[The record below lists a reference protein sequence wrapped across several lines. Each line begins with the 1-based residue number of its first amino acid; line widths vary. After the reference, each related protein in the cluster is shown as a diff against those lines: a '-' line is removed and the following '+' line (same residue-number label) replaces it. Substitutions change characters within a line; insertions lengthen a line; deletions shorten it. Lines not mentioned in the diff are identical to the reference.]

1 MPLSIHDLPSQQQPA
16 DTDYDKLTAVFLG
29 RHKIMQVNEQS
40 IWQEIEEVKQAVAE
54 VLAHAKQLG
63 ASSAEASMSRTKGLS
78 VETRHGEV
86 ETVEFNQDGGLG
98 ISLYFGQ
105 RKGSASTA
113 DLSHDALRRAVEA
126 AADIARYTSEDPYT
140 GIAEASWLEMSP
152 PDLDLYHPD
161 TISTEQAIELCA
173 SSEQA
178 AFEVDPRIT
187 NSEGASFS
195 SHTGLKVY
203 GNSHGQLVGHPS
215 SRHSVSCVVIG
226 EDGDDMQRDYSFS
239 VSRRYD
245 QLLDA
250 RQIGRE
256 AAHETL
262 ARLNAR
268 KIATQKVPVIFRAD
282 IASSLF
288 GHLVS
293 AISGGSIYRK
303 SSFLLDK
310 VGKQVMS
317 AGITISEQP
326 HIRQGLASSPF
337 DAEGVKTR
345 DLLVIEQGVLSSYLT
360 TSYSARKLGMAST
373 GHAGGIHNWLVSH
386 GNEDLLA
393 LCRTMGK
400 GLLVTELMGQGVNTV
415 TGDYSRG
422 AAGFWVENGEI
433 QFPVSEV
440 TIAGNLKEMFMQM
453 AAVGNDVDRRGG
465 VLTGSV
471 LISQM
476 QVAGH

>member
-1 MPLSIHDLPSQQQPA
+1 
-16 DTDYDKLTAVFLG
+16 
-29 RHKIMQVNEQS
+29 MQVTEQNV
-40 IWQEIEEVKQAVAE
+40 WQEIAEVKDAVSA
-54 VLAHAKQLG
+54 VLARAKALG
-63 ASSAEASMSRTKGLS
+63 ASSAEASMSRTRGLS

-113 DLSHDALRRAVEA
+113 DLSPQALERAVAA
-126 AADIARYTSEDPYT
+126 AADIARYTSEDPHA
-140 GIAEASWLEMSP
+140 GVAEAGWLEFSP
-152 PDLDLYHPD
+152 PDLDLFYPD
-161 TISTEQAIELCA
+161 SISTELAISLCA
-173 SSEQA
+173 GAEEA
-178 AFEVDPRIT
+178 AFATDKRIT

-195 SHTGLKVY
+195 SHQGLKVY
-203 GNSHGQLVGHPS
+203 GNSHGQLVGYPS
-215 SRHSVSCVVIG
+215 SRHSFSCVVIG
-226 EDGDDMQRDYSFS
+226 EQDDEMQRDYSFTVARQYS
-239 VSRRYD
+239 K
-245 QLLDA
+245 LLDPK
-250 RQIGRE
+250 QIGRE
-256 AAHETL
+256 SALETV
-262 ARLNAR
+262 ARLGAR
-268 KIATQKVPVIFRAD
+268 QVPTQKVPVIFRAD

-317 AGITISEQP
+317 SAVTVQEKP
-326 HIRQGLASSPF
+326 HLTQALASSPF

-345 DLLVIEQGVLSSYLT
+345 DLAVIENGVLNTYLT

-373 GHAGGIHNWLVSH
+373 GHAGGIHNWLISH
-386 GNEDLLA
+386 GNDDLAA
-393 LCRTMGK
+393 LCRQMGK

-422 AAGFWVENGEI
+422 ASGFWVEHGEI
-433 QFPVSEV
+433 QFPVAEV
-440 TIAGNLKEMFMQM
+440 TIAGNLADMFMNI

-476 QVAGH
+476 QVAGA

>member
-1 MPLSIHDLPSQQQPA
+1 
-16 DTDYDKLTAVFLG
+16 
-29 RHKIMQVNEQS
+29 MQATEQNV
-40 IWQEIEEVKQAVAE
+40 WQEIAEVKDAVGA
-54 VLAHAKQLG
+54 VLARAKALG
-63 ASSAEASMSRTKGLS
+63 ASSAEASMSRTRGLS

-113 DLSHDALRRAVEA
+113 DLSPQALERAVAA
-126 AADIARYTSEDPYT
+126 AADIARYTSEDPHT
-140 GIAEASWLEMSP
+140 GVAEAGWLEFSP
-152 PDLDLYHPD
+152 PDLDLFYPD
-161 TISTEQAIELCA
+161 SISTELAISLCA
-173 SSEQA
+173 GAEEA
-178 AFEVDPRIT
+178 AFATDKRIT

-195 SHTGLKVY
+195 SHQGLKVY
-203 GNSHGQLVGHPS
+203 GNSHGQLVGYPS
-215 SRHSVSCVVIG
+215 SRHSFSCVVIG
-226 EDGDDMQRDYSFS
+226 EQDDEMQRDYSFTVARQYS
-239 VSRRYD
+239 K
-245 QLLDA
+245 LLDPK
-250 RQIGRE
+250 QIGRE
-256 AAHETL
+256 SALETV
-262 ARLNAR
+262 ARLGAR
-268 KIATQKVPVIFRAD
+268 QVPTQKVPVIFRAD

-310 VGKQVMS
+310 VGKQIMA
-317 AGITISEQP
+317 AGVTVQEKP
-326 HIRQGLASSPF
+326 HLPQALASSPF

-345 DLLVIEQGVLSSYLT
+345 DLAVIENGVLNTYLT
-360 TSYSARKLGMAST
+360 TSYSARKLGMTST
-373 GHAGGIHNWLVSH
+373 GHAGGIHNWLISH
-386 GNEDLLA
+386 GSDDLAA
-393 LCRTMGK
+393 LCRQMGK

-422 AAGFWVENGEI
+422 ASGFWVEHGEI
-433 QFPVSEV
+433 QFPVAEV
-440 TIAGNLKEMFMQM
+440 TIAGNLADMFMNI

-476 QVAGH
+476 QLAGA

>member
-1 MPLSIHDLPSQQQPA
+1 
-16 DTDYDKLTAVFLG
+16 
-29 RHKIMQVNEQS
+29 MQATEQNV
-40 IWQEIEEVKQAVAE
+40 WQEIAEVKDAVSA
-54 VLAHAKQLG
+54 VLARAKELG
-63 ASSAEASMSRTKGLS
+63 ASSAEASMSRTRGLS

-113 DLSHDALRRAVEA
+113 DLSPQALERAVAA
-126 AADIARYTSEDPYT
+126 AADIARYTSEDPHA
-140 GIAEASWLEMSP
+140 GVAEASWLEFSP
-152 PDLDLYHPD
+152 PDLDLFYPD
-161 TISTEQAIELCA
+161 SISTELAISLCA
-173 SSEQA
+173 GAEEA
-178 AFEVDPRIT
+178 AFATDKRIT

-195 SHTGLKVY
+195 SHQGLKVY
-203 GNSHGQLVGHPS
+203 GNSHGQLVGYPS
-215 SRHSVSCVVIG
+215 SRHSFSCVMIG
-226 EDGDDMQRDYSFS
+226 EQDDDMQRDYSFTVARQYS
-239 VSRRYD
+239 K
-245 QLLDA
+245 LLDPK
-250 RQIGRE
+250 QIGRE
-256 AAHETL
+256 AALETV
-262 ARLNAR
+262 ARLGAR
-268 KIATQKVPVIFRAD
+268 QLPTQKVPVIFRAD

-310 VGKQVMS
+310 VGKQVMA
-317 AGITISEQP
+317 AGVTVQEQP
-326 HIRQGLASSPF
+326 HLTQALASSPF

-345 DLLVIEQGVLSSYLT
+345 DLAVIENGVLNTYLT

-373 GHAGGIHNWLVSH
+373 GHAGGIHNWLISH
-386 GNEDLLA
+386 GNDDLAA
-393 LCRTMGK
+393 LCRQMGK

-422 AAGFWVENGEI
+422 ASGFWVENGEI
-433 QFPVSEV
+433 QFPVAEV
-440 TIAGNLKEMFMQM
+440 TIAGNLADMFMNI

-476 QVAGH
+476 QVAGS

>member
-1 MPLSIHDLPSQQQPA
+1 
-16 DTDYDKLTAVFLG
+16 
-29 RHKIMQVNEQS
+29 MQVTQPT
-40 IWQEIEEVKQAVAE
+40 IWQEIDEVKQAVAE

-63 ASSAEASMSRTKGLS
+63 ASTAEASMSRTKGLS

-113 DLSHDALRRAVEA
+113 DLSPQALRRAVEA
-126 AADIARYTSEDPYT
+126 AADIARYTSEDPHT
-140 GIAEASWLEMSP
+140 GLADASWLEMSP
-152 PDLDLYHPD
+152 PDLDLYYPD
-161 TISTEQAIELCA
+161 SISTDEAIALCA
-173 SSEQA
+173 SSEEA
-178 AFEVDPRIT
+178 AFATDKRIT

-195 SHTGLKVY
+195 THQGLKVY
-203 GNSHGQLVGHPS
+203 GNSHGQLVGYPS
-215 SRHSVSCVVIG
+215 SRHSFSCVVIG
-226 EDGDDMQRDYSFS
+226 EDGDDMQRDYSFTVARQYS
-239 VSRRYD
+239 
-245 QLLDA
+245 QLLDPK
-250 RQIGRE
+250 QIGRE
-256 AAHETL
+256 AALETI

-293 AISGGSIYRK
+293 AIGGGAIYRN
-303 SSFLLDK
+303 SSFLVDK
-310 VGKQVMS
+310 VGQQIM
-317 AGITISEQP
+317 APGITIVEQP
-326 HIRQGLASSPF
+326 HLKQALASSPF
-337 DAEGVKTR
+337 DGEGVKTR
-345 DLLVIEQGVLSSYLT
+345 DLAVIEQGVLTTYLT
-360 TSYSARKLGMAST
+360 STYSARKLGMAST

-386 GNEDLLA
+386 GDEDLLQ
-393 LCRTMGK
+393 LCRSMGK

-440 TIAGNLKEMFMQM
+440 TIAGNLKDMLMNIS
-453 AAVGNDVDRRGG
+453 AVGNDVDRRGG

-471 LISQM
+471 LINQM
-476 QVAGH
+476 QVAGS

>member
-1 MPLSIHDLPSQQQPA
+1 
-16 DTDYDKLTAVFLG
+16 
-29 RHKIMQVNEQS
+29 MQVTEQNV
-40 IWQEIEEVKQAVAE
+40 WQEIAEVKQAVSA
-54 VLAHAKQLG
+54 VLARAKQLG
-63 ASSAEASMSRTKGLS
+63 ASSAEASMSRTRGLS
-78 VETRHGEV
+78 IETRHGEV

-113 DLSHDALRRAVEA
+113 DLSPQALERAVAA
-126 AADIARYTSEDPYT
+126 AADIARYTSEDPHA
-140 GIAEASWLEMSP
+140 GVAEAGWLELSP
-152 PDLDLYHPD
+152 PDLDLFYPD
-161 TISTEQAIELCA
+161 SISTELAISLCA
-173 SSEQA
+173 SAEEA
-178 AFEVDPRIT
+178 AFATDKRIT

-195 SHTGLKVY
+195 SHQGLKVY
-203 GNSHGQLVGHPS
+203 GNSHGQLVGYPS
-215 SRHSVSCVVIG
+215 SRHSFSCVMIG
-226 EDGDDMQRDYSFS
+226 EQDEDMQRDYSFTVARQYS
-239 VSRRYD
+239 K
-245 QLLDA
+245 LLDPT
-250 RQIGRE
+250 QIGRE
-256 AAHETL
+256 AALETV
-262 ARLNAR
+262 ARLGAR
-268 KIATQKVPVIFRAD
+268 QVPTQKVPVIFRAD

-310 VGKQVMS
+310 VGKQVMAS
-317 AGITISEQP
+317 GVTITEQP
-326 HIRQGLASSPF
+326 HLVQALASSPF

-345 DLLVIEQGVLSSYLT
+345 DLSVIESGVLTTYLT

-373 GHAGGIHNWLVSH
+373 GHAGGIHNWLINH
-386 GNEDLLA
+386 GDDDLAA
-393 LCRTMGK
+393 LCRQMGK

-422 AAGFWVENGEI
+422 ASGFWVEHGEI
-433 QFPVSEV
+433 QFPVAEV
-440 TIAGNLKEMFMQM
+440 TIAGNLADMFMNI

-476 QVAGH
+476 QLAGS

>member
-1 MPLSIHDLPSQQQPA
+1 MHVTEP
-16 DTDYDKLTAVFLG
+16 
-29 RHKIMQVNEQS
+29 S
-40 IWQEIEEVKQAVAE
+40 IWQEIDEVKQAVAE

-113 DLSHDALRRAVEA
+113 DLSPQALRRTVEA
-126 AADIARYTSEDPYT
+126 AADIARYTSEDPHT
-140 GIAEASWLEMSP
+140 GIAEAAWLEMSP

-161 TISTEQAIELCA
+161 SISTEQAIALCA

-178 AFEVDPRIT
+178 AFAVDPRIT

-203 GNSHGQLVGHPS
+203 GNSHGQLVGYPS
-215 SRHSVSCVVIG
+215 SRHSFSCVVIG

-239 VSRRYD
+239 VARQYSK
-245 QLLDA
+245 LLDPK
-250 RQIGRE
+250 QIGRE
-256 AAHETL
+256 AALETV

-268 KIATQKVPVIFRAD
+268 QIPTQKVPVIFRAD

-310 VGKQVMS
+310 VGQQIMS
-317 AGITISEQP
+317 PAISIIEQP
-326 HIRQGLASSPF
+326 HLQQALASSPF
-337 DAEGVKTR
+337 DGEGVKTR
-345 DLLVIEQGVLSSYLT
+345 DLTVIEQGVLTTYLT
-360 TSYSARKLGMAST
+360 TSYSARKLGMNST
-373 GHAGGIHNWLVSH
+373 GHAGGIHNWLISH
-386 GNEDLLA
+386 GNEDLLQ

-422 AAGFWVENGEI
+422 AAGFWVEHGEI
-433 QFPVSEV
+433 QFPVAEI

-453 AAVGNDVDRRGG
+453 VAVGNDIDRRGG

-476 QVAGH
+476 QVAGN

>member
-1 MPLSIHDLPSQQQPA
+1 MQQQA
-16 DTDYDKLTAVFLG
+16 D
-29 RHKIMQVNEQS
+29 IQ
-40 IWQEIEEVKQAVAE
+40 QEITEVKDAVSQ
-54 VLAHAKQLG
+54 VLAYAKKLG
-63 ASSAEASMSRTKGLS
+63 ASSAEASMSRTRGLS

-113 DLSHDALRRAVEA
+113 DLSPQALQRAVEA
-126 AADIARYTSEDPYT
+126 AADIARYTSEDPHA
-140 GIAEASWLEMSP
+140 GVAQADWLEFSP
-152 PDLDLYHPD
+152 PDLDLYYPD
-161 TISTEQAIELCA
+161 SIDTEQAIALCA
-173 SSEQA
+173 SAEEA
-178 AFEVDPRIT
+178 AFAVDQRIT

-195 SHTGLKVY
+195 SHQGLKVY
-203 GNSHGQLVGHPS
+203 GNSHGQLVGYPS
-215 SRHSVSCVVIG
+215 SRHSFSCVVIG
-226 EDGDDMQRDYSFS
+226 EQDEDMQRDYSFT
-239 VSRRYD
+239 VARRYAD
-245 QLLDA
+245 LLA
-250 RQIGRE
+250 PAQVGRE
-256 AAHETL
+256 AALETV
-262 ARLNAR
+262 ARLGAR
-268 KIATQKVPVIFRAD
+268 KVPTQKVPVIFRAD

-310 VGKQVMS
+310 VGQQIM
-317 AGITISEQP
+317 APHLTITELP
-326 HIRQGLASSPF
+326 HVKQGLASSPF
-337 DAEGVKTR
+337 DGEGVKTR
-345 DLLVIEQGVLSSYLT
+345 DLQVIEQGRLNTYLT

-386 GNEDLLA
+386 GNEDLRQ

-400 GLLVTELMGQGVNTV
+400 GLLITELMGQGVNTV

-422 AAGFWVENGEI
+422 ASGFWVEHGEI
-433 QFPVSEV
+433 QFPVAEI
-440 TIAGNLKEMFMQM
+440 TIAGNLADMFMNIV
-453 AAVGNDVDRRGG
+453 AIGNDVDRRGG

-476 QVAGH
+476 QVAGE

>member
-1 MPLSIHDLPSQQQPA
+1 
-16 DTDYDKLTAVFLG
+16 
-29 RHKIMQVNEQS
+29 MQATEQNV
-40 IWQEIEEVKQAVAE
+40 WQEIAEVKEAVSA
-54 VLAHAKQLG
+54 VLARAKALG
-63 ASSAEASMSRTKGLS
+63 ATSAEASMSRTRGLS

-113 DLSHDALRRAVEA
+113 DLSPQALERAVAA
-126 AADIARYTSEDPYT
+126 AADIARYTSEDPHA
-140 GIAEASWLEMSP
+140 GVAEAAWLEFSP
-152 PDLDLYHPD
+152 PDLDLFYPD
-161 TISTEQAIELCA
+161 SISTELAISLCA
-173 SSEQA
+173 GAEEA
-178 AFEVDPRIT
+178 AFATDKRIT

-195 SHTGLKVY
+195 SHQGLKVY
-203 GNSHGQLVGHPS
+203 GNSHGQLVGYPS
-215 SRHSVSCVVIG
+215 SRHSFSCVMIG
-226 EDGDDMQRDYSFS
+226 EQDDDMQRDYSFTVARQYS
-239 VSRRYD
+239 K
-245 QLLDA
+245 LLDPK
-250 RQIGRE
+250 QIGRE
-256 AAHETL
+256 AALETI
-262 ARLNAR
+262 ARLGAR
-268 KIATQKVPVIFRAD
+268 QVPTQKVPVIFRAD

-310 VGKQVMS
+310 VGQQVMA
-317 AGITISEQP
+317 AGVTIAEQP
-326 HIRQGLASSPF
+326 HLKQALASSPF
-337 DAEGVKTR
+337 DAEGVKTH
-345 DLLVIEQGVLSSYLT
+345 DLAVIDNGVLNTYLT

-386 GNEDLLA
+386 GNDDLAA
-393 LCRTMGK
+393 LCRQMGK

-422 AAGFWVENGEI
+422 ASGFWVEHGEI
-433 QFPVSEV
+433 QFPVAEV
-440 TIAGNLKEMFMQM
+440 TIAGNLADMFMNI

-476 QVAGH
+476 QLAGA

>member
-1 MPLSIHDLPSQQQPA
+1 MHSTQP
-16 DTDYDKLTAVFLG
+16 T
-29 RHKIMQVNEQS
+29 
-40 IWQEIEEVKQAVAE
+40 IWQEIDEVKQAVAE

-113 DLSHDALRRAVEA
+113 DLSPQALRRTVEA
-126 AADIARYTSEDPYT
+126 AADIARYTSEDPHT
-140 GIAEASWLEMSP
+140 GIADAGWLEMSP

-161 TISTEQAIELCA
+161 SIGTDEAITLCA
-173 SSEQA
+173 AAEEA
-178 AFEVDPRIT
+178 AFATDKRIT

-215 SRHSVSCVVIG
+215 SRHSFSCVVIG
-226 EDGDDMQRDYSFS
+226 EEGEDMQRDYSFTVARQYS
-239 VSRRYD
+239 
-245 QLLDA
+245 QLVDP

-256 AAHETL
+256 AALETV
-262 ARLNAR
+262 ARLNSR
-268 KIATQKVPVIFRAD
+268 QIATQKVPVIFRAD
-282 IASSLF
+282 IASGLF
-288 GHLVS
+288 GHLVA
-293 AISGGSIYRK
+293 AIGGGAIYRK

-310 VGKQVMS
+310 VGQQIM
-317 AGITISEQP
+317 APGISIIEKP
-326 HIRQGLASSPF
+326 HIKQALASSPF
-337 DAEGVKTR
+337 DGEGVKTR
-345 DLLVIEQGVLSSYLT
+345 DLTVIDQGMLTTYLT

-386 GNEDLLA
+386 SDEDLLQ

-440 TIAGNLKEMFMQM
+440 TIAGNLKDMFMQI
-453 AAVGNDVDRRGG
+453 AAVGNDIDRRGG
-465 VLTGSV
+465 VLSGSV

-476 QVAGH
+476 QVAGS

>member
-1 MPLSIHDLPSQQQPA
+1 
-16 DTDYDKLTAVFLG
+16 
-29 RHKIMQVNEQS
+29 MQVTEPT
-40 IWQEIEEVKQAVAE
+40 IWQEIDEVKQAVSE
-54 VLAHAKQLG
+54 VLNHAKQLG
-63 ASSAEASMSRTKGLS
+63 ASTAEASMSRTKGLS

-113 DLSHDALRRAVEA
+113 DLSPQALRRAVEA
-126 AADIARYTSEDPYT
+126 AADIARYTSEDPHT
-140 GIAEASWLEMSP
+140 GVAEASWLEMSP
-152 PDLDLYHPD
+152 PDLDLFYPD
-161 TISTEQAIELCA
+161 SISTEEAIRLCA
-173 SSEQA
+173 GAEQA
-178 AFEVDPRIT
+178 AFATDPRIT

-195 SHTGLKVY
+195 SHQGLKVY
-203 GNSHGQLVGHPS
+203 GNSHGQLVGYPS
-215 SRHSVSCVVIG
+215 SRHSFSCVVIG
-226 EDGDDMQRDYSFS
+226 EDGADMQRDYSFT
-239 VSRRYD
+239 VARQYN
-245 QLLDA
+245 QLLDPK
-250 RQIGRE
+250 QVGRE
-256 AAHETL
+256 AATETI

-268 KIATQKVPVIFRAD
+268 KVATQKVPVIFRAD

-310 VGKQVMS
+310 VGQKIM
-317 AGITISEQP
+317 APTITILEQP
-326 HIRQGLASSPF
+326 HLKQGLASSPF
-337 DAEGVKTR
+337 DGEGVKTR
-345 DLLVIEQGVLSSYLT
+345 DLAVIEQGVLNTYLT

-373 GHAGGIHNWLVSH
+373 GHAGGIHNWLLQH
-386 GNEDLLA
+386 GDEDLA
-393 LCRTMGK
+393 QLCRTMGK

-440 TIAGNLKEMFMQM
+440 TIAGNLKDMFMQIQ
-453 AAVGNDVDRRGG
+453 AIGNDVDRRGG
-465 VLTGSV
+465 VHTGSI

-476 QVAGH
+476 QVAGS

>member
-1 MPLSIHDLPSQQQPA
+1 MVSLAQ
-16 DTDYDKLTAVFLG
+16 TG
-29 RHKIMQVNEQS
+29 RSARVNMQVTEQNV
-40 IWQEIEEVKQAVAE
+40 WQEIAEVKDAVSA
-54 VLAHAKQLG
+54 VLARAKALG
-63 ASSAEASMSRTKGLS
+63 ASSAEASMSRTRGLS

-113 DLSHDALRRAVEA
+113 DLSPQALERAVAA
-126 AADIARYTSEDPYT
+126 AADIARYTSEDPHA
-140 GIAEASWLEMSP
+140 GVAEAGWLEFSP
-152 PDLDLYHPD
+152 PDLDLFYPD
-161 TISTEQAIELCA
+161 SISTELAISLCA
-173 SSEQA
+173 GAEEA
-178 AFEVDPRIT
+178 AFATDKRIT

-195 SHTGLKVY
+195 SHQGLKVY
-203 GNSHGQLVGHPS
+203 GNSHGQLVGYPS
-215 SRHSVSCVVIG
+215 SRHSFSCVVIG
-226 EDGDDMQRDYSFS
+226 EQDDEMQRDYSFTVARQYS
-239 VSRRYD
+239 K
-245 QLLDA
+245 LLDPK
-250 RQIGRE
+250 QIGRE
-256 AAHETL
+256 SALETV
-262 ARLNAR
+262 ARLGAR
-268 KIATQKVPVIFRAD
+268 QVPTQKVPVIFRAD

-317 AGITISEQP
+317 SAVTVQEKP
-326 HIRQGLASSPF
+326 HLTQALASSPF

-345 DLLVIEQGVLSSYLT
+345 DLAVIENGVLNTYLT

-373 GHAGGIHNWLVSH
+373 GHAGGIHNWLISH
-386 GNEDLLA
+386 GNDDLAA
-393 LCRTMGK
+393 LCRQMGK

-422 AAGFWVENGEI
+422 ASGFWVEHGEI
-433 QFPVSEV
+433 QFPVAEV
-440 TIAGNLKEMFMQM
+440 TIAGNLADMFMNI

-476 QVAGH
+476 QVAGA